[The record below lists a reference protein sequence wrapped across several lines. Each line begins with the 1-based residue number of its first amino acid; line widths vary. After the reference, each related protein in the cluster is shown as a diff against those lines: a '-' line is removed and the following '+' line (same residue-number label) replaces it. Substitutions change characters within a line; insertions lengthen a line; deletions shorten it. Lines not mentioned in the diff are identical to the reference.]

1 MGRTPA
7 PSGHLETIPALPPSA
22 LREKLRLA
30 SLPTQI
36 SMKHVPA
43 ITACVA
49 LFLTA
54 CASPPAADPSVVEAG
69 CAQQCSVNLS
79 SCSSGFKMFPVV
91 QQKQCNDT
99 YDVCIK
105 GCPARTA
112 STPAPST
119 PTPTQSTADRLKAV
133 DDLYRSGAISK
144 DEHALKR
151 KQILDSL

>member
-1 MGRTPA
+1 
-7 PSGHLETIPALPPSA
+7 
-22 LREKLRLA
+22 
-30 SLPTQI
+30 
-36 SMKHVPA
+36 MKHALVS
-43 ITACVA
+43 ACVA
-49 LFLTA
+49 LALAA
-54 CASPPAADPSVVEAG
+54 CASPPEADPSLVEAG

-105 GCPARTA
+105 GCPARSAAAPAA
-112 STPAPST
+112 SMPN
-119 PTPTQSTADRLKAV
+119 QSAADRLKAV